1 MKNAVL
7 SSLTVG
13 EIAARCRCSIHQV
26 EYVIRSRG
34 LQPAARAGRIR
45 IFSAEDL
52 DFIAKTIQEI
62 ARRAANLRTAPSG
75 TGPTAAGALGE
86 EVLPLE

>member
-1 MKNAVL
+1 MVNGIL

-13 EIAARCRCSIHQV
+13 EIAKRCGCSIHQV

-52 DFIAKTIQEI
+52 DFIARTIQEI
-62 ARRAANLRTAPSG
+62 ARRSASLRTAPSG
-75 TGPTAAGALGE
+75 TGPAAAGALGE
-86 EVLPLE
+86 EVQLE